1 MTTTTTATNCDLIV
15 LGGGPGGY
23 LAAER
28 AGQAGLSVVL
38 FEKNRLGGVCLNE
51 GCIPSKTLL
60 HSAKVFDHA
69 KNGTPFGVTADNA
82 KLDQPA
88 VIRRKDRVVRRLVA
102 GVGQTLKN
110 AGVTVV
116 NATAT
121 ITGRQNGRV
130 TVSADG
136 ADYEAPNLIIATG
149 SEAVR
154 LPLPGIAEGLAAGRV
169 LTNRE
174 VLDLTV
180 IPEHLVVIGGGVIGL
195 EMADYFHTAGSEV
208 TVIEMLDHIA
218 GPADPGLALAL
229 QQSFERA
236 GIRFALG
243 ARVTAVEP
251 DAVVYSQNG
260 ETRRAPATHVLLSV
274 GRRAVTAGFGL
285 ETIGVSTER
294 GRIPVDDR
302 CRTNVAGVYAVGDV
316 TGEWMLAH
324 AAYREAEVAVAT
336 ILGRPDR
343 MDYAAMPSVLYTRPE
358 LAWVG
363 LSENEAIAR
372 GITTRTASLPF
383 AYAGR
388 FVAETERSPGE
399 AKFIF
404 DERRRT
410 LVGCHLL
417 GSYASE
423 IITSAGLLIGT
434 GLPVEQMKRQ
444 IVPHPTVAEIIREAI
459 WHAWPETR

>member
-1 MTTTTTATNCDLIV
+1 MPETTTATNYDLIV

-69 KNGTPFGVTADNA
+69 KNGSAYGVTSDNA
-82 KLDQPA
+82 RLDQPT
-88 VIRRKDRVVRRLVA
+88 VIKRKDRVVRRLVA
-102 GVGQTLKN
+102 GVGLTLKN

-116 NATAT
+116 NAAAE
-121 ITGRQNGRV
+121 ITGRHEGRV
-130 TVSADG
+130 TVTADG
-136 ADYEAPNLIIATG
+136 ASYTAPNLIIATG

-154 LPLPGIAEGLAAGRV
+154 LPLPGVAEGLAAGRI

-174 VLDLTV
+174 ILDLTV
-180 IPEHLVVIGGGVIGL
+180 IPERLAVIGGGVIGL
-195 EMADYFHTAGSEV
+195 EMAAYFRTVGSEV

-218 GPADPGLALAL
+218 GAADPELALDL
-229 QQSFERA
+229 KQSFERD

-251 DAVVYSQNG
+251 DAVVYTQNG
-260 ETRRAPATHVLLSV
+260 ETHRAPATHVLLSV
-274 GRRAVTAGFGL
+274 GRRAVTTGLGL
-285 ETIGVSTER
+285 ETIGVTVER

-336 ILGRPDR
+336 ILGRSDR
-343 MDYAAMPSVLYTRPE
+343 MNYDAMPSVLYTQPE
-358 LAWVG
+358 LAWAG
-363 LSENEAIAR
+363 LTEEQAAAR

-388 FVAETERSPGE
+388 FVAETERSPGQ
-399 AKFIF
+399 AKLIF

-410 LVGCHLL
+410 LIGCHLL

-423 IITSAGLLIGT
+423 IIISAGLLIST

-444 IVPHPTVAEIIREAI
+444 IFPHPTVAEIIREAI

>member
-1 MTTTTTATNCDLIV
+1 MPETTTTNFDLIV

-38 FEKNRLGGVCLNE
+38 FEKNKLGGVCLNE

-69 KNGTPFGVTADNA
+69 RNGKPYGVTTNDA
-82 KLDQPA
+82 KLDQSA
-88 VIRRKDRVVRRLVA
+88 VIKRKDRVVRRLVA
-102 GVGQTLKN
+102 GVGQTLKT

-116 NATAT
+116 NAAAR
-121 ITGRQNGRV
+121 ITGRHNGRV
-130 TVSADG
+130 TVTADG
-136 ADYEAPNLIIATG
+136 IAYQAPNLIIATG

-154 LPLPGIAEGLAAGRV
+154 LPLPGVAEGLASGRV

-174 VLDLTV
+174 ILDLST
-180 IPEHLVVIGGGVIGL
+180 IPERLAVIGGGVIGL
-195 EMADYFHTAGSEV
+195 EMAAYFRSVGSEV

-218 GPADPGLALAL
+218 GAADPELALAL
-229 QQSFERA
+229 KQSFERD

-251 DAVVYSQNG
+251 DAVVYTQDG
-260 ETRRAPATHVLLSV
+260 ETHRAPATHVLLSV
-274 GRRAVTAGFGL
+274 GRRAVTSGLGL
-285 ETIGVSTER
+285 ETIGVATER

-343 MDYAAMPSVLYTRPE
+343 MDYDAMPSVLYTQPE
-358 LAWVG
+358 LAWAG
-363 LSENEAIAR
+363 LTENEARAR

-388 FVAETERSPGE
+388 FVAETERSPGQ
-399 AKFIF
+399 AKLIF

-410 LVGCHLL
+410 LIGCHLL

-423 IITSAGLLIGT
+423 IIISAGLLIST

-444 IVPHPTVAEIIREAI
+444 IFPHPTVAEIIREAI
-459 WHAWPETR
+459 WHAWPESR